1 MHIMKTTEFGVRIA
15 EGLLAVGVTILSVG
29 VLQLAMVMG

>member
-1 MHIMKTTEFGVRIA
+1 MKTKDFGVRVA

>member
-1 MHIMKTTEFGVRIA
+1 MNAVNISVRVA

>member
-1 MHIMKTTEFGVRIA
+1 MKTIDIGVRVA
-15 EGLLAVGVTILSVG
+15 EGPLAVGVTILSVG

>member
-1 MHIMKTTEFGVRIA
+1 MKSIDFGVRVA

>member
-1 MHIMKTTEFGVRIA
+1 MKTRDLGVRVV